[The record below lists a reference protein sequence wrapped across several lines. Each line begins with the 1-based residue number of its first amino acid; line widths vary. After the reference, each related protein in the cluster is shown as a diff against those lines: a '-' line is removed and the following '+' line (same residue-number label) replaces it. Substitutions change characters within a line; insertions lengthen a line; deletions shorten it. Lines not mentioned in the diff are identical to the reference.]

1 MNNYDI
7 VIIGG
12 GPAGMAAAVEA
23 HQKGIENILILERE
37 NQLGGILLQCIHNG
51 FGIHEFK
58 EELTGP
64 EFAQRY
70 IDMVDELGIN
80 YLLDT
85 TVTSITEDK
94 VVSYISKEGYKSIS
108 AKSIIFAMGCKER
121 SRGSISIPGS
131 RPTGIMSAGAAQ
143 KYLNMEGYLVGKKV
157 FILGSG
163 DIGLIM
169 ARRMTLEGA
178 QVIGVAE
185 IMPHSNGLTRNIVQC
200 LNDFNIP
207 LFLSHTVT
215 NIIGKDRIE
224 AIELSKVDSNYN
236 VIEDSSRIIEID
248 SLLLSVGLIPDNTLG
263 EYIGIEIS
271 RKTHGAVVYED
282 LQTSC
287 DGIFSCGNVLHVH
300 DVVDFVVAEARKC
313 VEGVIEYLNDK
324 VVLGYTASVE
334 AINGIGYVVPQK
346 IRINNLK
353 NTQRFY
359 FRTREINENVKI
371 RVKCDN
377 SIVKDYK
384 KSHVVPAE
392 MDFVDVDTNLIGD
405 STKNITIELVVE

>member
-23 HQKGIENILILERE
+23 HNKGIEKVLILERE

-64 EFAQRY
+64 GFAQRY
-70 IDMVDELGIN
+70 IDMVNDLNIE

-85 TVTSITEDK
+85 TVTNITEDK
-94 VVSYISKEGYKSIS
+94 VVSFISKNGYESVN
-108 AKSIIFAMGCKER
+108 AKAIIFAMGCRER

-131 RPTGIMSAGAAQ
+131 RPTGVMSAGAAQ

-178 QVIGVAE
+178 EVIGVAE
-185 IMPHSNGLTRNIVQC
+185 IMPYSNGLTRNIVQC
-200 LNDFNIP
+200 LNDFDIP
-207 LFLSHTVT
+207 LYLSHTVT

-224 AIELSKVDSNYN
+224 QIELSQVDENFK
-236 VIEDSSRIIEID
+236 VIEETRKIID
-248 SLLLSVGLIPDNTLG
+248 VDCLLLSVGLVPDNTLG
-263 EYIGIEIS
+263 EYIGMELS
-271 RKTHGAVVYED
+271 PKTKGAIVYED
-282 LQTSC
+282 LQTSI
-287 DGIFSCGNVLHVH
+287 DGIFACGNVLHVH
-300 DVVDFVVAEARKC
+300 DVVDYVVSEARKC
-313 VEGVIEYLNDK
+313 IEGVCEYLDGK
-324 VVLGYTASVE
+324 VVLGYTAEVCN
-334 AINGIGYVVPQK
+334 ADGINYVVPQR

-353 NTQRFY
+353 DKQRFY
-359 FRTREINENVKI
+359 FRTTQVQENVKI
-371 RVKCDN
+371 RIKCDN
-377 SIVKDYK
+377 KIIKDYK

-392 MDFVDVDTNLIGD
+392 MDFIDVDTNLIPD
-405 STKNITIELVVE
+405 DTKIISLEMVVE